1 MINPFTNLGI
11 MLSFIVFKRID
22 LSLIVYRDGSCT
34 HVSNDLLG
42 TLEGTFLRIS
52 LSTILRDFILEEN
65 YEKIVRTI
73 GLISE
78 QELEVLNSLRAGDL
92 QQLTIHFDKN
102 QSVNL
107 IEETRQETVDPA
119 KRLADMFIKDG
130 YQEIILKSEKG
141 DIKSIKNIVKKKL

>member
-1 MINPFTNLGI
+1 M
-11 MLSFIVFKRID
+11 
-22 LSLIVYRDGSCT
+22 
-34 HVSNDLLG
+34 
-42 TLEGTFLRIS
+42 
-52 LSTILRDFILEEN
+52 
-65 YEKIVRTI
+65 
-73 GLISE
+73 ISE